1 MQGAGRALGK
11 GGGFG
16 CRLPSRESA
25 LLCAVSQLY
34 MERGGKSAVLAGSER
49 KGKRTRASKGSRA
62 GLSIAPARGDR
73 RVIGGVLGLFWFYRI
88 SAVTTPSSLATL
100 AGRTQDGSPG
110 RAAGTTWEPG
120 VCALRTR
127 LASTLS
133 HLMARTTGGLE
144 GKVCTQAAIAAHQLA
159 LSASLPSDG
168 RPTCRPTF
176 GRLHWCHMLTDVPA
190 VLSGQYRGSS
200 QEKGQL
206 EVQDRTSAG

>member
-100 AGRTQDGSPG
+100 AGRTQDGLPG
-110 RAAGTTWEPG
+110 RAAGTTREPG

-159 LSASLPSDG
+159 LSASLPSDDLRVDPRSVDFIG
-168 RPTCRPTF
+168 ATC
-176 GRLHWCHMLTDVPA
+176 LQDVPA